1 MTQGGV
7 TQSTAG
13 QQGTLTLN
21 TIYPVSGG
29 GTQTIALDLGSIGG
43 TSGLTQFAGSTY
55 TLRGISQNGVP
66 PGQFSAHHH
75 AEQRRRRGELQQ
87 RPGAHHRAGAGD
99 HLPAPDALQ
108 RQNAPAFTATINSGA
123 GTAQAAGNNGA
134 GTLVTS
140 SVEQS
145 NVDIATEF
153 SQLIVAQQ
161 AYSAN
166 AKMVTTADTMLQATL
181 DMIQ

>member
-1 MTQGGV
+1 M
-7 TQSTAG
+7 TQSTSG

-21 TIYPVSGG
+21 TVYPVSGG

-55 TLRGISQNGVP
+55 SLGGISQNGVA
-66 PGQFSAHHH
+66 PGQFSSISM
-75 AEQRRRRGELQQ
+75 QSN
-87 RPGAHHRAGAGD
+87 GD
-99 HLPAPDALQ
+99 VVVNYDNGQARTIAQVPVTTFPAPDALQ
-108 RQNAPAFTATINSGA
+108 RQNNANYTATIDSGA

-140 SVEQS
+140 ALEQS
-145 NVDIATEF
+145 NVDIASEF
-153 SQLIVAQQ
+153 SQLIIAQQ

-166 AKMVTTADTMLQATL
+166 AKTVTTADTMMQATL
-181 DMIQ
+181 SMIQ